1 MYSGGSL
8 TYHRQLLW
16 KMRIFV
22 VTVS

>member
-22 VTVS
+22 V